1 MNPRWVFERKEIM
14 MNPLP
19 KETMDY
25 GDLYQ
30 ILAGS
35 IKTRLMMAG
44 IELNIFD
51 QLGTFRSCKDVAQ
64 ELGTHPGNTGV
75 LLDALV
81 TIDLVEKKKGLY
93 RNLPITQ
100 TFLSQASSGYR
111 GGMFQMIEAR
121 CVESLKDLTR
131 FVKEGPEGADGEQ
144 NLASQELWAKV
155 TRISAGWVT
164 GAVGRMVAG
173 IISELPGFSGFEK
186 MLDLGGGHGL
196 FALYMVAQHPSMK
209 GTVFDRPPV
218 VDVARHFIGKYAMDD
233 RVDVAAGDYLK
244 DDIGTDHDLI
254 WASSTL
260 NFAKWDLDALIQ
272 KIYAA
277 VKPGGYFVSFQDG
290 MTHEHTKPDIMLG
303 HLADR
308 LRSGVDF
315 SLDQGTVAE
324 SALRCGFRW
333 VRSRTLETPMGPM
346 DMDIAWK
353 G

>member
-1 MNPRWVFERKEIM
+1 MFERKEIM

-51 QLGTFRSCKDVAQ
+51 QLGTFRSCKDVAR

-81 TIDLVEKKKGLY
+81 TIDLLEKKKGLY

-131 FVKEGPEGADGEQ
+131 LVKGGPEGADGEQ
-144 NLASQELWAKV
+144 IWLPRSSGPRSPGSV
-155 TRISAGWVT
+155 PAGSRGPWVKWW
-164 GAVGRMVAG
+164 
-173 IISELPGFSGFEK
+173 PGSFRNCQDF
-186 MLDLGGGHGL
+186 
-196 FALYMVAQHPSMK
+196 
-209 GTVFDRPPV
+209 PV
-218 VDVARHFIGKYAMDD
+218 LRRCWTWEEATAF
-233 RVDVAAGDYLK
+233 
-244 DDIGTDHDLI
+244 
-254 WASSTL
+254 
-260 NFAKWDLDALIQ
+260 
-272 KIYAA
+272 
-277 VKPGGYFVSFQDG
+277 
-290 MTHEHTKPDIMLG
+290 
-303 HLADR
+303 
-308 LRSGVDF
+308 LRSIWC
-315 SLDQGTVAE
+315 A
-324 SALRCGFRW
+324 
-333 VRSRTLETPMGPM
+333 TPFHEGNRF
-346 DMDIAWK
+346 
-353 G
+353 